1 MHAIDNL
8 TALVAGGAGFIG
20 SHLCDRLVDE
30 GFHVICVDNLST
42 GRKDNIRHLMRHPG
56 FEFMEHDITVP
67 LPLHGLSMI
76 YNLACPAS
84 PAHYQKDPVRTYKTS
99 VIGSMNLLDLAREN
113 GARILLASTSEVYGD
128 PQVAVQSES
137 YWGNVNPYGLRS
149 CYDEGKRG
157 AETLFH
163 DYDSMHGVDTRVIR
177 IFNTYGP
184 RMSADDGRVVS
195 NFIVQALR
203 GEPLTIYG
211 DGSQTRS
218 FQYVD
223 DLISAAMSVMQD
235 GVRHGPIN
243 VGNPNEVTV
252 RDLAGMVLRI
262 TGSRSRISYNPL
274 PQDDPCRRKPNI
286 SLAMRDLNGW
296 SPKVGLEEG
305 LARTVDYFRKVANK

>member
-1 MHAIDNL
+1 MI
-8 TALVAGGAGFIG
+8 AGGAGFIG

-56 FEFMEHDITVP
+56 FEFMEHDITAS

-223 DLISAAMSVMQD
+223 DLISAAMLVMQD

-274 PQDDPCRRKPNI
+274 PQDDPCRRKPDI
-286 SLAMRDLNGW
+286 SLAMRELNGW
-296 SPKVGLEEG
+296 SPKVSLSDGLE
-305 LARTVDYFRKVANK
+305 RTVEYFAKTL